1 MGMMDIFKK
10 AYDRQEAAQ
19 AVYDKATETE
29 KEVLRNEYSEMMNE
43 VENACENSEDKRAAI
58 QLWHAYETMRKR
70 GNKYMDFDMVDEDRA
85 AELAHAMKENGVKT
99 FTYSSSWSSAVNTAL
114 IFKEM
119 GYRVTDVVEINS
131 GHVAWGDE
139 RAEKIPAYMFTID

>member
-43 VENACENSEDKRAAI
+43 VENACENSEYKRAAI
-58 QLWHAYETMRKR
+58 QLWHAYETMRER

-85 AELAHAMKENGVKT
+85 AELAHAMKEKYGTDIQRDGIPCHRCGGNQFRT
-99 FTYSSSWSSAVNTAL
+99 CC
-114 IFKEM
+114 M
-119 GYRVTDVVEINS
+119 G
-131 GHVAWGDE
+131 
-139 RAEKIPAYMFTID
+139 